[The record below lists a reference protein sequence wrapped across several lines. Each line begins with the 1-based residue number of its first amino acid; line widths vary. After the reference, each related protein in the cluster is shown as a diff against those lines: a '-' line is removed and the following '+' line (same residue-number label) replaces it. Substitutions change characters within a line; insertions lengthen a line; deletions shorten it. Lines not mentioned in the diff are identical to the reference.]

1 VEASGALLAAF
12 SVVEPFRTNA
22 LSSAPA
28 EDGFNCTDR
37 ASFDA
42 QSAKLA
48 FDRSV
53 EFFHQN
59 VG

>member
-1 VEASGALLAAF
+1 MGRKIPMTAA
-12 SVVEPFRTNA
+12 
-22 LSSAPA
+22 
-28 EDGFNCTDR
+28 DGR

-53 EFFHQN
+53 EFFRQN
-59 VG
+59 IG